1 MLRVLTLSTLFPNRE
16 QPTFGGFVERQTLG
30 LAGLPD
36 VELQVVA
43 PVALPPWPLSQHPRY
58 RSLGGLSDREKWKG
72 LIVHRPRFPIL
83 PRIGARWAARSM
95 ARSLLP
101 VLREIRAD
109 FPFDVINAEFFWPEG
124 PAAMRLARALDVPF
138 SITARGSDIQYWMKR
153 PAVAPQIREAA
164 EAATGMLSVSA
175 ALGDV
180 MVGYGMPRAR
190 IRTHYT
196 GIDQNRFK
204 PADRAAAGKKLGLPG
219 PLILTAGSLIPGKG
233 QRLAI
238 EALAE
243 IPDATLLLAGD
254 GPDRKPLEKL
264 VAARGLRDRVRLLG
278 NVPHD
283 AVAELM
289 AAADVMVLPS
299 RSEGLANVW
308 VEALASGTPVVTCN
322 VGGAAEVVN
331 RPEAG
336 ALVAPEAGAIAEAV
350 NQILTSPP
358 DQMAVRKVV
367 EHFSWEGSSAALR
380 DHLADIVAGRPIS

>member
-1 MLRVLTLSTLFPNRE
+1 MLRVLTLATLFPNRE

-43 PVALPPWPLSQHPRY
+43 PLAIPPWPLSQHPRY
-58 RSLGGLSDREKWKG
+58 RRLTRLPAVEDWKG
-72 LIVHRPRFPIL
+72 LVVHRPRFTIL
-83 PRIGARWAARSM
+83 PRIGARWTARSM
-95 ARSLLP
+95 ARSVLPLL
-101 VLREIRAD
+101 RRIRAD

-124 PAAMRLARALDVPF
+124 PAAMRLARDLGVPF
-138 SITARGSDIQYWMKR
+138 SLTARGSDSQYWMKR

-164 EAATGMLSVSA
+164 EAAAGMLAVSA

-180 MVGYGMPRAR
+180 MAGYGMPRAR

-204 PADRAAAGKKLGLPG
+204 PADRAAAREKLRLRGS
-219 PLILTAGSLIPGKG
+219 LILTAGSLIPGKG

-238 EALAE
+238 EALEE
-243 IPDATLLLAGD
+243 IPGATLLLAGD

-264 VAARGLRDRVRLLG
+264 AAARGLSDRVRLLG

-336 ALVAPEAGAIAEAV
+336 ALVAPDAGAIAKAV
-350 NQILTSPP
+350 NQILASPP

-367 EHFSWEGSSAALR
+367 ERFSWERNSAALR
-380 DHLADIVAGRPIS
+380 DHLGRIAAGKTIS